1 MSENQTF
8 EEAVSENQLE
18 QAEGTQESAQETTDD
33 SSLTAEKVSAMLD
46 ERMSDVFDK
55 VDIEWQRRMDRRA
68 TKLEE
73 RVQKQLHAADNLMAN
88 LKTQGVQVPEE
99 AVKAVRQ
106 QVVDEA
112 YRQPVETDNSSQNG
126 NVASAAET
134 AYYQQITAAGNAMME
149 NFGLQDGDPEIEAIK
164 TDGSP
169 QEYYQSITEA
179 GQAKTSRLAEEN
191 NKKTPPQASIP
202 GTSGQRAVGTA
213 PPSNPYTVNLD
224 SLYSQAN
231 AKSRKNYGT

>member
-1 MSENQTF
+1 MSENQAF

-18 QAEGTQESAQETTDD
+18 QAEGTEESAQETTDD
-33 SSLTAEKVSAMLD
+33 SSLTADKVSAMLD

-73 RVQKQLHAADNLMAN
+73 RVQKQLYAADNLMAN

-112 YRQPVETDNSSQNG
+112 YRQPADTDNSSQNG
-126 NVASAAET
+126 NVASAADA
-134 AYYQQITAAGNAMME
+134 AYYQQITAAGTAMME
-149 NFGLQDGDPEIEAIK
+149 NFGLQDSDPEFETVK

-169 QEYYQSITEA
+169 QEYYQSIAEA
-179 GQAKTSRLAEEN
+179 GQARTIRLAEVQER
-191 NKKTPPQASIP
+191 KTPAQASIP
-202 GTSGQRAVGTA
+202 GTSGQRAVGNA
-213 PPSNPYTVNLD
+213 PPSNPYSVNLD
-224 SLYSQAN
+224 SLYAQAN
-231 AKSRKNYGT
+231 SKSRKTYGT